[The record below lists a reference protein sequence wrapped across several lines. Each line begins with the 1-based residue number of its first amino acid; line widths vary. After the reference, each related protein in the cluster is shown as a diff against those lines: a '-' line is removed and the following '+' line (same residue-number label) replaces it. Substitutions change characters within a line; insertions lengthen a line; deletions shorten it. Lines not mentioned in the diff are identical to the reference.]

1 MKLYWAPQSRSFRA
15 LWLLEEAG
23 VPYERVLIDIRNG
36 EQSTQEFRS
45 INPMMKVPAL
55 VDGDIKVA
63 ESGAIH
69 AYVAERVPE
78 ARLAP
83 PVGDPRRGDYLRWL
97 FFAAGCIEAA
107 ITEKFCGISMP
118 AGQAGWGS
126 FDRVVD
132 VLEDGTAKADPWLLG
147 AQFSAADIAIGADLN
162 FGMAQFKILPE
173 RPAMVAFLERCR
185 ARPAFQRAEAINR
198 DGV

>member
-1 MKLYWAPQSRSFRA
+1 MKLYWAPQSRSLRA

-23 VPYERVLIDIRNG
+23 VPYERVLVDIRNG
-36 EQSTQEFRS
+36 EQATQEFRA

-55 VDGDIKVA
+55 VDGDVKVA
-63 ESGAIH
+63 ESGAIY
-69 AYVAERVPE
+69 AYVAERCPE

-107 ITEKFCGISMP
+107 ITEKFTGIQMP
-118 AGQAGWGS
+118 ASTAGWGS

-132 VLEDGTAKADPWLLG
+132 VLEQATSQARPWLLG
-147 AQFSAADIAIGADLN
+147 ADFSAADVAIGSDLN

-173 RPAMVAFLERCR
+173 RPAMVAYLERCR
-185 ARPAFQRAEAINR
+185 ARPAFQRAQAINVA
-198 DGV
+198 GA